1 MKRTTLQALTAFF
14 AVALLNTAAT
24 AAVKVRTDAMSEIE
38 TVAVVGYSF
47 YRNVEMEDAS
57 PFKLKREFVELTEDD
72 PEYIMMQQADERVL
86 EALQALGTF
95 ALMPREEVLANEFY
109 QSETKDPAKK
119 RNLAWYFPK
128 DYREVKLKKKSAIA
142 LCEALGVDAVLLIEF
157 KHAGSEST
165 STTLGVFGKSKSSIA
180 LKGEITMFDRTGKEV
195 ISGSAKSDSMVRS
208 EGRSWGNQDN
218 GVSFEKEQ
226 DAPNMDEFWATLLTG
241 FLQDLDKDLRD
252 D

>member
-1 MKRTTLQALTAFF
+1 MKPVTLRVLAAIF
-14 AVALLNTAAT
+14 AVTLLNSVAT
-24 AAVKVRTDAMSEIE
+24 AAVKVRTEAMSEIE

-47 YRNVEMEDAS
+47 NRIVEMEDAS

-72 PEYIMMQQADERVL
+72 PEYHMMQEADERVL

-95 ALMPREEVLANEFY
+95 TLMPREEVLANEFY

-119 RNLAWYFPK
+119 RNLSWYFPK
-128 DYREVKLKKKSAIA
+128 GYREVKLKKKSAVA
-142 LCEALGVDAVLLIEF
+142 LCEALGVDAVVLIEF
-157 KHAGSEST
+157 KHAGSESS

-180 LKGEITMFDRTGKEV
+180 LKGEITMFDRTGTEV

-208 EGRSWGNQDN
+208 ESKSWGDADN

-226 DAPNMDEFWATLLTG
+226 DGPNMDEFWSTLLVG
-241 FLQDLDKDLRD
+241 FLQDLDNDLSKN
-252 D
+252 